1 MGQTLSSRPPGRSGK
16 QDPEASLA
24 KHGLPTHHAALRPR
38 QKNSHVKA
46 HASACED
53 DNGGKLSKKQR
64 RKIREWGDAIQPHTD
79 EGGDAYYI
87 GDAYEAAQ
95 CAHEWKVPNPG
106 PYLRYIKHASKSLP
120 HLEYLAHWMEV
131 TCAPPKWKFVK
142 ANPRSRS
149 QRAERTK
156 ACVVDYAIHEQP
168 RLNHCDSVFEL
179 QAALKTS
186 PLEADVPK
194 ARLIVV
200 EDLCRDLVEYLGSH
214 YSVDPLFFLSHIGDY
229 LFHTTRD
236 RWVELPNLD
245 VDMRKQ
251 SHFNLQYLRPRYFKT
266 EESFQQAERQS
277 GTFNV
282 LRRLDSD
289 RSRKKLQNMA
299 LDRPEGSVTLTRA
312 KTSLWVKPRKEGEPV
327 IAILIVDPTVSEG
340 HPLWGGYR
348 PFQETP
354 SFADWQEDPD
364 EEVAGPP
371 PPTVSLYEH
380 VLYWCSQVSPEEV
393 ERIQKE
399 PRYIGLPMYRLV
411 VADWMAVLKY
421 MTTMLGLI
429 EWGFEKPHW
438 SEDPS
443 DIEELVKKFSPWR
456 RNIGYYQTM
465 ISDAIARLF
474 PPALKAQLDPMQQPS
489 PPQLLNPPTP
499 ACDETG
505 VLSLWTDFKNIKQQM
520 TDSQNRINSIQTM
533 AGNVIN
539 TEEARRA
546 VRQNKNL
553 ARLTFLA
560 TVFIPLNFTTSFLSM
575 SPNFGSGPGAIETI
589 WLFFAIGV
597 PIMILALLI
606 VDLTHPERDRSLCR
620 RHWRKMH
627 VKIFGR
633 REEVDDEDPRPGIGM
648 KNKTIPWPYRTQMS
662 YTKDAK
668 K

>member
-1 MGQTLSSRPPGRSGK
+1 MGQTLSSRPPGRSEE
-16 QDPEASLA
+16 QDPEASPV
-24 KHGLPTHHAALRPR
+24 KDVLPTHNAALRPR
-38 QKNSHVKA
+38 QKTFDVKEDV
-46 HASACED
+46 SACED
-53 DNGGKLSKKQR
+53 DNGKLSKKQKR
-64 RKIREWGDAIQPHTD
+64 RIREWGDAIQPHTD

-87 GDAYEAAQ
+87 GDVYEPAK

-106 PYLRYIKHASKSLP
+106 RYLRFIKHTSKSLP

-149 QRAERTK
+149 ERAERTK
-156 ACVVDYAIHEQP
+156 ACVVDYGIHEQP
-168 RLNHCDSVFEL
+168 RLNHCNSVFEL
-179 QAALKTS
+179 QSALKAS
-186 PLEADVPK
+186 PPEADVPK

-245 VDMRKQ
+245 MDMRKQ

-289 RSRKKLQNMA
+289 RSRKRLQNMA

-312 KTSLWVKPRKEGEPV
+312 KTSLWVKPKKEGEPV

-354 SFADWQEDPD
+354 SFADWKEGLD

-371 PPTVSLYEH
+371 PPTASLYEH
-380 VLYWCSQVSPEEV
+380 VLYWCSQVSPEE
-393 ERIQKE
+393 
-399 PRYIGLPMYRLV
+399 
-411 VADWMAVLKY
+411 Y

-499 ACDETG
+499 AYDETG
-505 VLSLWTDFKNIKQQM
+505 ILSLWTDFKNIKQQM

-560 TVFIPLNFTTSFLSM
+560 TIFIPLNFTTSFLSM
-575 SPNFGSGPGAIETI
+575 SADFGSSPGAIKTI

-597 PIMILALLI
+597 PIMMLALLI

-620 RHWRKMH
+620 RHWHNIH
-627 VKIFGR
+627 VKIFGQPK
-633 REEVDDEDPRPGIGM
+633 EVDDEVPSPGIGK
-648 KNKTIPWPYRTQMS
+648 KNKTIPWPYRTQTS